1 MSFYKENIKKIL
13 KKINQEV
20 QQRFETTVYS
30 EKSLTTCVYSFSCHY
45 FGGENVHIV
54 QVFIQ
59 GLLFE
64 IFMGTLALIICFI
77 CIIYSLIKS
86 DEKRCPRNKGT
97 W

>member
-13 KKINQEV
+13 K
-20 QQRFETTVYS
+20 QRFETTVYS

>member
-54 QVFIQ
+54 
-59 GLLFE
+59 
-64 IFMGTLALIICFI
+64 
-77 CIIYSLIKS
+77 
-86 DEKRCPRNKGT
+86 
-97 W
+97 